1 MRQYVKLLLFAV
13 LLCTSA
19 IVSAQYSIS
28 GVVVSADK
36 NALPGASVQIKGT
49 STGTITDQNGQFT
62 LPSNRKSGTLLVSFI
77 GYSQKAIDFSIMGT
91 SIDLGTISLEYGDQ
105 QLDVIVVNGSG
116 IIDLAEDRKTPI
128 AVSTIPAKE
137 IQAKVGTF
145 DVTTALVNTPSVYVA
160 GQAGGYGDSE
170 IRVRGFD
177 QSNTAFLINGQPING
192 MEDGN
197 MYWSNW
203 SGISDI
209 ASAIQIQRGLGS
221 SKLAI
226 SSVGGTVNFIT
237 KTTNREQ
244 GGFVSGSMANDSY
257 YKGTVMY
264 NSGMSSKG
272 WGFSFMLS
280 HWQGDGYNDG
290 NKGQGQTY
298 FLSVGYQPN
307 EKHNFNF
314 LITGAPQW
322 HDQNYTKSID
332 KYLTYGRKYNN
343 NWGTLDGDYLSLR
356 RNYYHK
362 PIFNLNWDWNI
373 NETSNLS
380 TVLYASIGRGGGTGN
395 LGSLYPV
402 PSTDDGQIDWDS
414 IEDTNLASENG
425 AAEFIIRSSVNNHM
439 WYGMVTNY
447 EHIINENLTLNAG
460 FDIRLYHG
468 THFRQVVNLLGA
480 NYYTDANSVQYGSR
494 NISKTFDA
502 NPWQALSNYA
512 DESDRIGYDY
522 DEKINYGGLFGQA
535 EYAKDN
541 YSFFIQ
547 GSISEQYYKRWDR
560 YQYTKENEASD
571 LLSHFGYNIKGG
583 GSYSF
588 SPAHQVYVNAGY
600 YSRQPYHDNLF
611 LNYANDVN
619 PITKN
624 EKVLGLELGYKF
636 NSNYVDVEFNAYR
649 TEWKD
654 RVTTTTSTD
663 DDGNEIFINNEGVSQ
678 VNSGI
683 ELNVFA
689 HPITKLSVNGFL
701 SVGDWKYQD
710 DVVSTTRDQDL
721 NVISRS
727 VEELDGGKVGGAAQ
741 FTAGLGVKYYIIK
754 GLSVDI
760 DYRFY
765 DNLYADVVAKD
776 NIELPSY
783 DLMDGGISYHWS
795 LNDTGT
801 RALNF
806 RLNVNN
812 IFDEV
817 YLSELT
823 SNNAVED
830 GDETYKGINTSNYG
844 YFGMGRT
851 GNFSIRFDF

>member
-1 MRQYVKLLLFAV
+1 MRHYVKLLLIAV
-13 LLCTSA
+13 LTCTSA
-19 IVSAQYSIS
+19 IASAQYTLK
-28 GVVVSADK
+28 GTVQNPDK
-36 NALPGASVQIKGT
+36 SALPGTSVQVKGT
-49 STGTITDQNGQFT
+49 ADGAITDLNGQFT
-62 LPSNRKSGTLLVSFI
+62 IETNQNSGTLLLSFI
-77 GYSQKAIDFSIMGT
+77 GYAPKEIPFQVSGSTFDFGKIVLQNT
-91 SIDLGTISLEYGDQ
+91 NRK
-105 QLDVIVVNGSG
+105 LDVIVVNGSG
-116 IIDLAEDRKTPI
+116 VIDLAEDRKTPI

-145 DVTTALVNTPSVYVA
+145 DVTSALVNTPSVYVA

-237 KTTNREQ
+237 RTTDREQ
-244 GGFVSGSMANDSY
+244 GGYVSGSMANDNY
-257 YKGTVMY
+257 YKGTLMY

-272 WGFSFMLS
+272 WGFSLMFS

-307 EKHNFNF
+307 DKHNFNF
-314 LITGAPQW
+314 LVTGAPQW

-332 KYLTYGRKYNN
+332 SYLEYGRKYNN
-343 NWGTLDGDYLSLR
+343 NWGTLNGDYLSLR

-373 NETSNLS
+373 NDKSNLS
-380 TVLYASIGRGGGTGN
+380 TVVYASIGRGGGTGN

-402 PSTDDGQIDWDS
+402 PSTDKGLIDWDS
-414 IEDTNLASENG
+414 IEDTNMASEDG
-425 AAEFIIRSSVNNHM
+425 SAEFIIRSSANNHM
-439 WYGMVTNY
+439 WYGMVSNY
-447 EHIINENLTLNAG
+447 EYNVSDYLTLNAG

-468 THFRQVVNLLGA
+468 THFRQVVDLLGA
-480 NYYTDANSVQYGSR
+480 DYYRDSGSVQFGTR
-494 NISKTFDA
+494 RIRKTYEAD
-502 NPWQALSNYA
+502 PWKALSNYA
-512 DESDRIGYDY
+512 SESERIAYDY
-522 DEKINYGGLFGQA
+522 DERINYGGLFGQA
-535 EYAKDN
+535 EYAKNN
-541 YSFFIQ
+541 YSVFIQ
-547 GSISEQYYKRWDR
+547 ASVSEQYYKRWDR
-560 YQYTKENEASD
+560 YQYSKDNEASD
-571 LLSHFGYNIKGG
+571 LLDHAGFNVKGG
-583 GSYSF
+583 GSYRF
-588 SPAHQVYVNAGY
+588 SSAHQVYANAGY

-624 EKVLGLELGYKF
+624 EKVFGLELGYNF
-636 NSNYVDVEFNAYR
+636 SSNYIDVEFNAYR
-649 TEWKD
+649 TAWKD

-663 DDGNEIFINNEGVSQ
+663 DDGNEIFINNEGVNQ

-683 ELNVFA
+683 ELSVET
-689 HPITKLSVNGFL
+689 HPLTKISLNGFL
-701 SVGDWKYQD
+701 SVGDWVYQD
-710 DVVSTTRDQDL
+710 DVVTTTRDQDL
-721 NVISRS
+721 NVISTS
-727 VEELDGGKVGGAAQ
+727 TDDLDGGKVGGAAQ
-741 FTAGLGVKYYIIK
+741 FTAGLGLKYYILK
-754 GLSVDI
+754 GLSLDL
-760 DYRFY
+760 DYRIY
-765 DNLYADVVAKD
+765 DNLYADVVAKE

-783 DLMDGGISYHWS
+783 DLMDGGISYRWS
-795 LNDTGT
+795 LNATGS

-823 SNNAVED
+823 SNNKAEE
-830 GDETYKGINTSNYG
+830 GDETYKGINTSNRG
-844 YFGMGRT
+844 FFGMGRT